1 MHSSIHVK
9 TTASIILFGLACFGL
24 LPTAKGTPDP
34 TTVGGTNNTADG
46 SAALA
51 VTTGGNNSGFGF
63 WALFRNTS
71 GTQNTAVG
79 SLALQYNSTGGNNT
93 ATGYSAMT
101 NNGKGFSNTA
111 DGAFALYSNTGGT
124 GNTAIGGGALY
135 YNITSNNT
143 AVGSNALY
151 NNNTGT
157 KNTATGEAALVNNSS
172 GSYNTATGAG
182 ALKSNGNGVNNT
194 AMGLNALAANG
205 AGSYNT
211 AIGVDALLNNNGSSN
226 VGVGVNAGNA
236 LTTGSGNVCI
246 GVNVYGVAG
255 ESNTTRIKNIYSSV
269 ATTRAVYVDS
279 DNKIGTLSS
288 SRRYKEEIKP
298 MDKASEAILALK
310 PVTFRYKPK
319 VDPAHA
325 PMFGLIAEDVEK
337 VDADLVTRNEKGEAE
352 TVRYDAVNAMLLN
365 EFLKEH
371 HQVQDLK
378 AIVAEQQKQI
388 KVLTAGLQ
396 KVSAQIEASK
406 PEPQMAVNN

>member
-1 MHSSIHVK
+1 MNTKFSFLLV
-9 TTASIILFGLACFGL
+9 TFVLTCFGL
-24 LPTAKGTPDP
+24 SPVAKGTPDP
-34 TTVGGTNNTADG
+34 ASVGGTNNTADG
-46 SAALA
+46 RAALA

-151 NNNTGT
+151 NNSTGT

-211 AIGVDALLNNNGSSN
+211 AMGVDALLNNNGSSN
-226 VGVGVNAGNA
+226 VGLGVNAGNA

-246 GVNVYGVAG
+246 GVNVPGVAG

-269 ATTRAVYVDS
+269 ATGRAVYVDS

-288 SRRYKEEIKP
+288 SRRYKEQIQP
-298 MDKASEAILALK
+298 MEKASETLFALK
-310 PVTFRYKPK
+310 PVTFRYRKEI
-319 VDPAHA
+319 DRSRALS
-325 PMFGLIAEDVEK
+325 FGLIAEDVAEISP
-337 VDADLVTRNEKGEAE
+337 DLVTRDRDGKPE
-352 TVRYDAVNAMLLN
+352 TVRYEAVNAMLLN
-365 EFLKEH
+365 EFLKQH
-371 HQVQDLK
+371 HMVQ
-378 AIVAEQQKQI
+378 EQQKEINALKAELKEQRAFI
-388 KVLTAGLQ
+388 RKVND
-396 KVSAQIEASK
+396 KVELGK
-406 PEPQMAVNN
+406 PAPQTVAENR

>member
-1 MHSSIHVK
+1 MKTKSSFLL
-9 TTASIILFGLACFGL
+9 TPFLLACFGL
-24 LPTAKGTPDP
+24 LPVAKGTPDP

-71 GTQNTAVG
+71 GTQNTATG
-79 SLALQYNSTGGNNT
+79 SLALQYNQTGGNNT
-93 ATGYSAMT
+93 ATGYSAMAG
-101 NNGKGFSNTA
+101 NINGFSNTA
-111 DGAFALYSNTGGT
+111 DGAFALYTNSGGT

-151 NNNTGT
+151 NDSTGT
-157 KNTATGEAALVNNSS
+157 KNTATGVAALVNNSS

-205 AGSYNT
+205 AGSHNT

-226 VGVGVNAGNA
+226 VGLGVNAGNA

-246 GVNVYGVAG
+246 GVNVPGVAG

-269 ATTRAVYVDS
+269 ATGRAVYVDS

-288 SRRYKEEIKP
+288 SRRYKEQIQP
-298 MDKASEAILALK
+298 MEKASETLFALK
-310 PVTFRYKPK
+310 PVTFRYRKEI
-319 VDPAHA
+319 DRSRALS
-325 PMFGLIAEDVEK
+325 FGLIAEDVAEISP
-337 VDADLVTRNEKGEAE
+337 DLVTRDRDGKPE
-352 TVRYDAVNAMLLN
+352 TVRYEAVNAMLLN
-365 EFLKEH
+365 EFLKQH
-371 HQVQDLK
+371 HMVQ
-378 AIVAEQQKQI
+378 EQQKEINALKAELKEQRAFI
-388 KVLTAGLQ
+388 Q
-396 KVSAQIEASK
+396 KVNDKVELGK
-406 PEPQMAVNN
+406 PAPQTVAENR

>member
-1 MHSSIHVK
+1 MKPKRLLLLIS
-9 TTASIILFGLACFGL
+9 LLLACFGL
-24 LPTAKGTPDP
+24 LPVTKGTPDP

-71 GTQNTAVG
+71 GTQNTATG
-79 SLALQYNSTGGNNT
+79 SLALQYNQTGGNNT
-93 ATGYSAMT
+93 ATGYSAMAG
-101 NNGKGFSNTA
+101 NINGFSNTA
-111 DGAFALYSNTGGT
+111 DGAFALYTNSGGT

-151 NNNTGT
+151 NDSTGT
-157 KNTATGEAALVNNSS
+157 KNTATGVAALVNNSS

-205 AGSYNT
+205 AGSHNT

-246 GVNVYGVAG
+246 GVNVSGVAG
-255 ESNTTRIKNIYSSV
+255 ESNTTRIKNVYASQ

-288 SRRYKEEIKP
+288 SRRYKEQIRP
-298 MDKASEAILALK
+298 MDKTSEAILALK
-310 PVTFRYKPK
+310 PVSFHYKK
-319 VDPAHA
+319 EVDPARA
-325 PMFGLIAEDVEK
+325 LSFGLIAEDVAM
-337 VDADLVTRNEKGEAE
+337 VSPDLITRDEEGKPQ
-352 TVRYDAVNAMLLN
+352 TVRYEAVNAMLLN

-371 HQVQDLK
+371 RAVQDLK
-378 AIVAEQQKQI
+378 AVVAEQQKQI
-388 KVLTAGLQ
+388 KALSSGLE
-396 KVSAQIEASK
+396 KVSAQLELNRSAPRTVS
-406 PEPQMAVNN
+406 N